1 MAQDFDLE
9 AKVVSRFVVKA
20 KRDRYLSFVT
30 SPRNRS
36 KLLADLH
43 SATVF
48 LKMEVFEQVTGL
60 EEEVI
65 RQALQRHGLSTSTCY
80 VISDNKRLDTQVL
93 PLLEALRAV
102 VGWGLGTLLVFGDA
116 QVVYFEGEGK
126 NVRYISR

>member
-1 MAQDFDLE
+1 MAQDLDLE
-9 AKVVSRFVVKA
+9 VKVVSRFVVKA

-30 SPRNRS
+30 SPRNRG

-48 LKMEVFEQVTGL
+48 LKMEAFEQVIGL
-60 EEEVI
+60 EEETI
-65 RQALQRHGLSTSTCY
+65 KQTLQRHGLSTSTCY
-80 VISDNKRLDTQVL
+80 VISDNKSLDTQRL
-93 PLLEALRAV
+93 PLPEALCAV

-126 NVRYISR
+126 NIRYISR

>member
-43 SATVF
+43 NATVF

-60 EEEVI
+60 EEEII

-93 PLLEALRAV
+93 PLPEALRAV
-102 VGWGLGTLLVFGDA
+102 VGWGLGTLLVFGEA

>member
-9 AKVVSRFVVKA
+9 AKVVSRFIVKA

-43 SATVF
+43 SATIF
-48 LKMEVFEQVTGL
+48 LKMKAFEQVTGL

-80 VISDNKRLDTQVL
+80 IISDNKHLNTQVL
-93 PLLEALRAV
+93 PLPEALRAV
-102 VGWGLGTLLVFGDA
+102 VGWGLGTLLVFGNA

-126 NVRYISR
+126 NVRYINC

>member
-48 LKMEVFEQVTGL
+48 LKMEAFEQVMGL

-65 RQALQRHGLSTSTCY
+65 RQALQRQGLSTSTCY
-80 VISDNKRLDTQVL
+80 VISDNKRLDTHVL
-93 PLLEALRAV
+93 PLPEALRAV
-102 VGWGLGTLLVFGDA
+102 IGWGLGTLLVFGDA